1 MKEAFLNGQ
10 CHSLAY
16 LMNQRYGYPIYAVV
30 DDDEEVDH
38 FAVMNDEGKL
48 FDARGWQTPDEFFDD
63 ELPWAVDSFPVS
75 EKDFMKIVS
84 SWEWQPLD
92 LELAE
97 IFLERL
103 ALTAKVV

>member
-1 MKEAFLNGQ
+1 MGELKYVFLNGQ

-16 LMNQRYGYPIYAVV
+16 LMNQRYGYPIYGIV
-30 DDDEEVDH
+30 DDDEKVDH

-48 FDARGWQTPDEFFDD
+48 FDSRGWQTPEEFFDD

-75 EKDFMKIVS
+75 EEDFMDIVS
-84 SWEWQPLD
+84 PWQELD

-97 IFLERL
+97 IYLERIG
-103 ALTAKVV
+103 LTK